1 VLPRKVG
8 TAHDGA
14 FTAQGIFGQFV
25 YVNPREQVVA
35 VVWSAWRQA
44 WQTDSE
50 FETYALLAAAVQA
63 GLLYERWA
71 EARRAEI
78 NLTLARQT
86 AEWIEARDAAR
97 QAFGRADALRRLS
110 DRG

>member
-1 VLPRKVG
+1 MSPRTLRPLVEISQLMLDQKLAALTRAASAREESKARLAELSQPPAETDLP
-8 TAHDGA
+8 
-14 FTAQGIFGQFV
+14 
-25 YVNPREQVVA
+25 
-35 VVWSAWRQA
+35 
-44 WQTDSE
+44 
-50 FETYALLAAAVQA
+50 LAAAAQA
-63 GLLYERWA
+63 GLLYARWA

>member
-1 VLPRKVG
+1 MSPRTLRPLVEISQLMLDHKLAALTRAAAAREESRTRLAGLSRPLAETDLP
-8 TAHDGA
+8 
-14 FTAQGIFGQFV
+14 
-25 YVNPREQVVA
+25 
-35 VVWSAWRQA
+35 
-44 WQTDSE
+44 
-50 FETYALLAAAVQA
+50 LAAAAQA

>member
-1 VLPRKVG
+1 MSPRTLRPLVEISRLMLD
-8 TAHDGA
+8 H
-14 FTAQGIFGQFV
+14 
-25 YVNPREQVVA
+25 R
-35 VVWSAWRQA
+35 
-44 WQTDSE
+44 
-50 FETYALLAAAVQA
+50 LAALTRAAAAREESKARLAGLSQPPGTTDLPLAVAAQA

>member
-1 VLPRKVG
+1 MSPR
-8 TAHDGA
+8 TLR
-14 FTAQGIFGQFV
+14 
-25 YVNPREQVVA
+25 P
-35 VVWSAWRQA
+35 
-44 WQTDSE
+44 
-50 FETYALLAAAVQA
+50 LLDISRLMLEHRLAELTRAAAAREESKARLAGLSQPSAGTDLPLAVAAQA
-63 GLLYERWA
+63 SLLYERWA

-97 QAFGRADALRRLS
+97 QAFGRADALRRLN

>member
-1 VLPRKVG
+1 MSPRTLRPLVEISQLMLDHK
-8 TAHDGA
+8 
-14 FTAQGIFGQFV
+14 
-25 YVNPREQVVA
+25 
-35 VVWSAWRQA
+35 
-44 WQTDSE
+44 
-50 FETYALLAAAVQA
+50 LAALTRAAAAREESRTRLAGLSRPLAETDLPLSAAAQA

>member
-1 VLPRKVG
+1 MSPRTLRPLVEISQLMLDHKLAALTRAAAAREESRTRLAGLSRPLAETDLP
-8 TAHDGA
+8 
-14 FTAQGIFGQFV
+14 
-25 YVNPREQVVA
+25 
-35 VVWSAWRQA
+35 
-44 WQTDSE
+44 
-50 FETYALLAAAVQA
+50 LAAAAQA

-86 AEWIEARDAAR
+86 VEWIEARDAAR

-110 DRG
+110 DLG

>member
-1 VLPRKVG
+1 V
-8 TAHDGA
+8 
-14 FTAQGIFGQFV
+14 
-25 YVNPREQVVA
+25 
-35 VVWSAWRQA
+35 
-44 WQTDSE
+44 
-50 FETYALLAAAVQA
+50 
-63 GLLYERWA
+63 LYERWA

>member
-1 VLPRKVG
+1 MLDHKLAALTRAAAARDESKTRLAGLSRPLAETDLP
-8 TAHDGA
+8 
-14 FTAQGIFGQFV
+14 
-25 YVNPREQVVA
+25 
-35 VVWSAWRQA
+35 
-44 WQTDSE
+44 
-50 FETYALLAAAVQA
+50 LAAAAQA
-63 GLLYERWA
+63 GLLYEHWA

-86 AEWIEARDAAR
+86 VEWIRARDAAR

>member
-1 VLPRKVG
+1 MSPRTLRPLVEISRLILDHKLAALTRAATAREESKAHLAGLARPLADTDLP
-8 TAHDGA
+8 
-14 FTAQGIFGQFV
+14 
-25 YVNPREQVVA
+25 
-35 VVWSAWRQA
+35 
-44 WQTDSE
+44 
-50 FETYALLAAAVQA
+50 LAAAAQA

-97 QAFGRADALRRLS
+97 QAFGRADALQRLS

>member
-1 VLPRKVG
+1 MSPRTLRPLVEISRLMLDHKLAALTRAVSAREESKARLAGLSRPPAETDLP
-8 TAHDGA
+8 
-14 FTAQGIFGQFV
+14 
-25 YVNPREQVVA
+25 
-35 VVWSAWRQA
+35 
-44 WQTDSE
+44 
-50 FETYALLAAAVQA
+50 LAAAAQA
-63 GLLYERWA
+63 RVLYERWA

>member
-1 VLPRKVG
+1 MSPRTLRPLVEISQLMLDQKLAALTRAASAREESKARLAGLSQPPAETDLP
-8 TAHDGA
+8 
-14 FTAQGIFGQFV
+14 
-25 YVNPREQVVA
+25 
-35 VVWSAWRQA
+35 
-44 WQTDSE
+44 
-50 FETYALLAAAVQA
+50 LAAAAQA
-63 GLLYERWA
+63 GLLYARWA

-78 NLTLARQT
+78 NMTLARQT

>member
-1 VLPRKVG
+1 MSPRTLRPVVEISQLMLDHKHAALTRAAAAREESKTRLAGLSRPLAETHLP
-8 TAHDGA
+8 
-14 FTAQGIFGQFV
+14 
-25 YVNPREQVVA
+25 
-35 VVWSAWRQA
+35 
-44 WQTDSE
+44 
-50 FETYALLAAAVQA
+50 LAAAAQA

>member
-1 VLPRKVG
+1 MSHRPLRPLVAISRLMLDHKLAALTRAAAAREESKARLAGLSQPPAETDLP
-8 TAHDGA
+8 
-14 FTAQGIFGQFV
+14 
-25 YVNPREQVVA
+25 
-35 VVWSAWRQA
+35 
-44 WQTDSE
+44 
-50 FETYALLAAAVQA
+50 LAAAAQTS
-63 GLLYERWA
+63 LLYERWA

-97 QAFGRADALRRLS
+97 QAFGRTDALRRLT

>member
-1 VLPRKVG
+1 MSHRPLRPLVEISRLMLEYKL
-8 TAHDGA
+8 A
-14 FTAQGIFGQFV
+14 
-25 YVNPREQVVA
+25 
-35 VVWSAWRQA
+35 
-44 WQTDSE
+44 
-50 FETYALLAAAVQA
+50 ALTRAAAVREESRARLAGLSRPPAETDLPLPAAAQA